1 MPAPYLDVPLWQ
13 SEEEDMQQQAAA
25 WVAAQANKGYLLAD
39 DICRALDKPET
50 EWRPEDAL
58 IIEEVVSTLRLLRK
72 RMVAENVLKQ
82 KDCTDV

>member
-39 DICRALDKPET
+39 DICRALDKPEQ
-50 EWRPEDAL
+50 EWRPDDAL

-82 KDCTDV
+82 KDCHDV